1 MTDETVPPSQAALAS
16 LGLSPAD
23 LARLAPAD
31 AERVL
36 ELLRAYDETVAKENA
51 RKSFMD
57 FTRYIWPEIEAQEF
71 IEGPHHRRVAAALQR
86 VVDGACK
93 RLIVCL
99 PPRHTKSAMVSKALP
114 LYFFGQRPNGKV
126 MQASNVK
133 DLADKFGRVVRD
145 TMRTARYRAIFPET
159 ELLSTSAAA
168 GIWSTTRG
176 GEYFAVGTG
185 GAAAGRGGDL
195 IIIDDPHKDEEGM
208 LGIYRPEVFD
218 FAYDWFRTTPLQ
230 RLQPNGAIIICA
242 CVEENQRVLLAD
254 GRWVPIRKV
263 KVGDYVAGAGGVNML
278 DSTKGRV
285 TAVIPQGE
293 DDLLEITSRSC
304 TTKVNAR
311 HPFLVVRGGL
321 SHSARDRF
329 DQALAREWTLE
340 WVRAGA
346 LRPGDMVV
354 TVKNLARSDGHRP
367 ARFQSSKQF
376 VSSDYWLMGFLYGD
390 GWLLNSGKRGVTGFC
405 IAKSVYLDLN
415 QKILNAAE
423 SLFGR
428 RGVETPYGYYRWDY
442 KAAGQWLEK
451 KGFRSGAH
459 EKRVPDWVFKLRATD
474 KRMFLRGFFDADGY
488 LTKPKGTQ
496 KRPDTWFVNLC
507 NRELLD
513 DLRLLART
521 CGVRTTKIDTTTR
534 VGQPPNSPEPKA
546 FTRYRAGFTFRHDK
560 SELRARYSG
569 QNSKTTSRTG
579 IRITNGAQKF
589 RFERVESVA
598 PCGRGIVYDLTV
610 ETQENFIAEGFV
622 VHNTRWSKRDLA
634 GQVLEN
640 DHRGEWE
647 VIEFPALLPSG
658 APLWPQ
664 FWAKEELEAK
674 REDVGAIRWNAQY
687 QQNPTAVEVAMVR
700 QEDWQPWS
708 DTRDAVK
715 PLPKFEYVVQA
726 WDTAFSAKTSANY
739 SACTTWG
746 VFEHRDAKTNKPRPG
761 IMLVDAWRGRV
772 EYPELKRHA
781 KELYAKWEPDTLL
794 IEARAS
800 GSPLIQDLRA
810 SGLPATDVNIARG
823 ASRTSNDKV
832 TRVHAIT
839 DLFRSRYV
847 WYRPGPDTNE
857 VISEFLDFPAG
868 ASDDLVDSSTHA
880 LAFAKRLVLDYKIRA
895 ADEEEDDNATV
906 RRAHNRYRR
915 I

>member
-86 VVDGACK
+86 VVDGTCK

-145 TMRTARYRAIFPET
+145 TMRTARFRAIFPET

-230 RLQPNGAIIICA
+230 RLQPNGSIVIC
-242 CVEENQRVLLAD
+242 V
-254 GRWVPIRKV
+254 
-263 KVGDYVAGAGGVNML
+263 
-278 DSTKGRV
+278 
-285 TAVIPQGE
+285 
-293 DDLLEITSRSC
+293 
-304 TTKVNAR
+304 
-311 HPFLVVRGGL
+311 
-321 SHSARDRF
+321 
-329 DQALAREWTLE
+329 
-340 WVRAGA
+340 
-346 LRPGDMVV
+346 
-354 TVKNLARSDGHRP
+354 
-367 ARFQSSKQF
+367 
-376 VSSDYWLMGFLYGD
+376 
-390 GWLLNSGKRGVTGFC
+390 
-405 IAKSVYLDLN
+405 
-415 QKILNAAE
+415 
-423 SLFGR
+423 
-428 RGVETPYGYYRWDY
+428 
-442 KAAGQWLEK
+442 
-451 KGFRSGAH
+451 
-459 EKRVPDWVFKLRATD
+459 
-474 KRMFLRGFFDADGY
+474 
-488 LTKPKGTQ
+488 
-496 KRPDTWFVNLC
+496 
-507 NRELLD
+507 
-513 DLRLLART
+513 
-521 CGVRTTKIDTTTR
+521 
-534 VGQPPNSPEPKA
+534 
-546 FTRYRAGFTFRHDK
+546 
-560 SELRARYSG
+560 
-569 QNSKTTSRTG
+569 
-579 IRITNGAQKF
+579 
-589 RFERVESVA
+589 
-598 PCGRGIVYDLTV
+598 
-610 ETQENFIAEGFV
+610 
-622 VHNTRWSKRDLA
+622 TRWSKRDLV
-634 GQVLEN
+634 GQILEN

-708 DTRDAVK
+708 DTRDALK